1 MKLGKYIKWLRRLVE
16 KEREA
21 EVEIMKKEIR
31 ALSGKEREKRGRAV
45 LGLKGKV
52 MGREFSFKIVKY
64 GREREIET
72 EISVGDLV
80 LISRGN
86 PLRSNLVGVVTE
98 KGKKYLCVALEK
110 TPFWAFK
117 NVRIDLFANDIT
129 FKREI
134 ENLEKLTE
142 SGRLALKYA
151 LGGEKPLLSQKV
163 DFSSIDKN
171 LNESQKL
178 AVSLSL
184 GTKDFFL
191 IQGPFGTGKTRT
203 LVEIVLQLVKKEE
216 KVLVCAESNVAVDN
230 LVEKLK
236 NKAKIV
242 RLGHPSRVAKE
253 LVDSSL
259 FYQIEE
265 DKSFKKIKKLREKM
279 EELLQIRDQ
288 FLKPTPQR
296 KRGLRDEKILRL
308 AEIKRTKRGIKMEDI
323 ESMAEWI
330 KVQNQIVRIIKQI
343 SKIEEKIAQKILKE
357 AQVVLCTN
365 SSAALEF
372 LRDIEFDSAVIDE
385 ATQATIPS
393 VLIPICKA
401 KKFILAGDH
410 KQLPPTV
417 LSEKAKMLSETL
429 FEKLIQRYPEKS
441 VLLNIQYRMNE
452 ILMEFPNKEFYE
464 GRLKTDESVK
474 NITLKNF
481 KIKIPKFG
489 NFWDKVLDP
498 KNVICFLDTSKSER
512 KFEIIKAESTSKS
525 NPLEVE
531 IVKSI
536 LEKMFKA
543 GIKKEWVGVITP
555 YDDQLDLL
563 RKSLGE
569 LVEINTVDGFQGR
582 EKEIILISFVRSNKE
597 KILGFLTDLRRL
609 NTAITRAKRK
619 LICVGDG
626 ETLKT
631 SPVYSRFIDFIE
643 KRGIVITL

>member
-1 MKLGKYIKWLRRLVE
+1 
-16 KEREA
+16 
-21 EVEIMKKEIR
+21 
-31 ALSGKEREKRGRAV
+31 
-45 LGLKGKV
+45 
-52 MGREFSFKIVKY
+52 
-64 GREREIET
+64 
-72 EISVGDLV
+72 
-80 LISRGN
+80 
-86 PLRSNLVGVVTE
+86 
-98 KGKKYLCVALEK
+98 
-110 TPFWAFK
+110 
-117 NVRIDLFANDIT
+117 
-129 FKREI
+129 
-134 ENLEKLTE
+134 
-142 SGRLALKYA
+142 
-151 LGGEKPLLSQKV
+151 
-163 DFSSIDKN
+163 
-171 LNESQKL
+171 
-178 AVSLSL
+178 
-184 GTKDFFL
+184 
-191 IQGPFGTGKTRT
+191 
-203 LVEIVLQLVKKEE
+203 
-216 KVLVCAESNVAVDN
+216 
-230 LVEKLK
+230 
-236 NKAKIV
+236 
-242 RLGHPSRVAKE
+242 
-253 LVDSSL
+253 
-259 FYQIEE
+259 
-265 DKSFKKIKKLREKM
+265 
-279 EELLQIRDQ
+279 
-288 FLKPTPQR
+288 
-296 KRGLRDEKILRL
+296 
-308 AEIKRTKRGIKMEDI
+308 
-323 ESMAEWI
+323 
-330 KVQNQIVRIIKQI
+330 
-343 SKIEEKIAQKILKE
+343 
-357 AQVVLCTN
+357 
-365 SSAALEF
+365 
-372 LRDIEFDSAVIDE
+372 
-385 ATQATIPS
+385 
-393 VLIPICKA
+393 
-401 KKFILAGDH
+401 
-410 KQLPPTV
+410 
-417 LSEKAKMLSETL
+417 MLSETL